1 RSMQTNKLT
10 HHRAVGAPVGPHK
23 QLISAR
29 SNQPARTQNKK
40 RTSNTSQQTMKEQI
54 RTCEKVKKK
63 KKQITSVRFIFLH
76 TFHFIFPFHA
86 GSPNTI
92 PKQQQNNAILNN
104 HNQNKKSKKITE
116 PRSLLSTREKIIGVC
131 TDAFILVEFID
142 LTHLLFRKLKV
153 PNIKVFL
160 NAPLICGLGNCDDTV
175 LNVPADDN
183 LRRGFIVLLG
193 NLPQHVILQNT
204 SLVPAAKRRPGCDGN
219 VVLLA
224 ELPQRTLLEKRVQLH
239 LVHHRPNFA
248 AFKKL
253 REVVWLKVGNANGP
267 HLLLLVE
274 LLQCL
279 PCVNKLLLPRPVN

>member
-1 RSMQTNKLT
+1 MQTHKLT
-10 HHRAVGAPVGPHK
+10 HHRTVGAPVGPHK

-29 SNQPARTQNKK
+29 SIQAARTQNKK
-40 RTSNTSQQTMKEQI
+40 RTSKTSQQTMKERI
-54 RTCEKVKKK
+54 RTCEKKVKKK
-63 KKQITSVRFIFLH
+63 NTSVRFIFVH
-76 TFHFIFPFHA
+76 TLHFIFPFRT

-104 HNQNKKSKKITE
+104 HNHKKKSKEITE
-116 PRSLLSTREKIIGVC
+116 PRSLLSIREKIIRVS
-131 TDAFILVEFID
+131 AEALILVEFID
-142 LTHLLFRKLKV
+142 LTHVLFRKLKV

-160 NAPLICGLGNCDDTV
+160 NAPLICGLGNCHDTV

-183 LRRGFIVLLG
+183 LSRGFIVLLG
-193 NLPQHVILQNT
+193 NLPQHVILQKT
-204 SLVPAAKRRPGCDGN
+204 RPVPAAKRRPGCDGN

-224 ELPQRTLLEKRVQLH
+224 ELPQSTLLEQRVQLH

-248 AFKKL
+248 ALKKL